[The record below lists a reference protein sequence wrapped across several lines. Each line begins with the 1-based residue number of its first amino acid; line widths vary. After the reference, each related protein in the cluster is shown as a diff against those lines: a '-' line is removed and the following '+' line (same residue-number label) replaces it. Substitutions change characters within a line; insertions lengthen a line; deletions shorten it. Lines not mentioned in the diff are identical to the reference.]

1 LDELVEQRAARH
13 QHVLVEVFSPY
24 CHACERLQPVLEQV
38 AHVLSMADRER
49 GYAASAAS
57 SSSPAASFLVA
68 VMDESKNHK
77 PAFLTAEEER
87 YLPVIKFFPLSSSSA
102 SGSQSDTGLTYN
114 GPPNAR
120 AILGFINSS
129 LPASQRIPS
138 STLSSLLASTSAA
151 AFAAVQAVYRRQRE
165 EEVERDATILLF
177 DHSPCGAE
185 MKDMM
190 EAMLLDR
197 YRSDRDTEDDD
208 EDPEAG
214 EGGELMRRFRQCMQG
229 KRKETQAYWKEIH
242 KIASGQLRLEEQRSG
257 DKHSDDK
264 EDGEEKKTKQKQ

>member
-1 LDELVEQRAARH
+1 MATAESLDELVGQRAARR

-49 GYAASAAS
+49 GYAAGAAS
-57 SSSPAASFLVA
+57 ASPAASFLVA
-68 VMDESKNHK
+68 VMDESKNHQ
-77 PAFLTAEEER
+77 PGFLTAEEER
-87 YLPVIKFFPLSSSSA
+87 YLPVLKFFPLGSSA
-102 SGSQSDTGLTYN
+102 AGPEAGRTYN

-120 AILGFINSS
+120 AILSFINSS

-138 STLSSLLASTSAA
+138 SVLQSLLASTSAA
-151 AFAAVQAVYRRQRE
+151 AFAAVQSVYRRQRA
-165 EEVERDATILLF
+165 EEVDRDATILLF

-185 MKDMM
+185 MQAMM

-197 YRSDRDTEDDD
+197 YRSDTEPEDDGD
-208 EDPEAG
+208 EGEDG
-214 EGGELMRRFRQCMQG
+214 EGGEVMRRFKQCMKG

-242 KIASGQLRLEEQRSG
+242 KIASSQLRLDQQRSG
-257 DKHSDDK
+257 KKQSDDADDSK
-264 EDGEEKKTKQKQ
+264 E